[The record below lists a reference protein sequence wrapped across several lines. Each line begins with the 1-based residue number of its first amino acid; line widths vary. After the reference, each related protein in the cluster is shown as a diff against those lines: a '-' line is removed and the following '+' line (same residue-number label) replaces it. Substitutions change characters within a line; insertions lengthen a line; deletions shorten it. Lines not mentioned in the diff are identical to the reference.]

1 MKYAKDNYEK
11 KFFFLKASIIS
22 NYVFS
27 NYETQCQ
34 SMQIFGLKTKVLI
47 WFSVSAYDH
56 NQASGKAIEF
66 INETLDFYR

>member
-1 MKYAKDNYEK
+1 MSKYANIW
-11 KFFFLKASIIS
+11 F
-22 NYVFS
+22 
-27 NYETQCQ
+27 
-34 SMQIFGLKTKVLI
+34 KTKVLI